1 MTFHH
6 GVGSLNSPI
15 VISDDEDEA
24 YVEFALE
31 QRISSPTDDDF
42 DNDEAAGHTSD
53 FRSTAQGHSHLQ
65 LYQSTSRDQLP
76 GVPPNGAQ
84 GMFWVLVVL

>member
-1 MTFHH
+1 MTFHHH

-31 QRISSPTDDDF
+31 QRISSPNDGLDDDE
-42 DNDEAAGHTSD
+42 DVDHTSD
-53 FRSTAQGHSHLQ
+53 FHSTVQDHSHLE
-65 LYQSTSRDQLP
+65 LYQSTSRDHLP
-76 GVPPNGAQ
+76 GVPPHGAQ